1 MFKVVPAETII
12 ADGILIYDYITVEVI
27 EIILVL
33 LQLGVVVFDRILR
46 LFGRCVNIS
55 HRAHHGVANRFEFFV
70 FLNWNLIR
78 HDVGVGTD
86 GFAFI
91 SVPRIVK
98 LGELRIVA
106 EDFYNFI
113 YESFRFFIK
122 ISVHLFALVLLKSF
136 GEHLHFHNEFG
147 SNSVVAVFNF
157 GDHSCDGAFIFSL
170 QIISDLG
177 LLFIDGGQ
185 LLAKNIR
192 GEGLLEIVDSFS

>member
-12 ADGILIYDYITVEVI
+12 TDGILIYDYITVEVI

-33 LQLGVVVFDRILR
+33 LQLGVVIFDRILM
-46 LFGRCVNIS
+46 LFGRCMNIS
-55 HRAHHGVANRFEFFV
+55 HRAHHGIANRFEFFV
-70 FLNWNLIR
+70 FLNRNLLR
-78 HDVGVGTD
+78 HRISIGAD
-86 GFAFI
+86 GFTLV
-91 SVPRIVK
+91 SVPCIVK

-106 EDFYNFI
+106 EHFDDFI
-113 YESFRFFIK
+113 YQGFRFFIK
-122 ISVHLFALVLLKSF
+122 ISVHLFAFVLLKPF

-157 GDHSCDGAFIFSL
+157 GDHLCDCAFIFSF
-170 QIISDLG
+170 QIISDLC